1 MKSSDKIHVVD
12 DDEAVRSS
20 LRMLLESAGFDVAAY
35 ASAADFLES
44 YKSGLSGCVVA
55 DVRMPDMDGIQLQE
69 ELAQRHAGLPFI
81 AMTGHGDV
89 PLAVRAMKAGAVD
102 FIEKPFEA
110 DDLISA
116 VEGALALGRN
126 RAEGSGSAEAAA
138 LVASLT
144 SRERQVLEHLVAGH
158 SNKVIAH
165 ELDISPRTV
174 EVHRAHL
181 MEKLKVRSVAEAVR
195 LALAA
200 AVAPAEKK
208 KG

>member
-44 YKSGLSGCVVA
+44 YRSGLSGCVVA
-55 DVRMPDMDGIQLQE
+55 DVRMPGMDGIQLQE
-69 ELAQRHAGLPFI
+69 ELAQRHAHLPFI

-116 VEGALALGRN
+116 VERALALGRN
-126 RAEGSGSAEAAA
+126 RAEDSGSAEAAA
-138 LVASLT
+138 LVAGLT

-181 MEKLKVRSVAEAVR
+181 MEKLKVRSLPEAVR

-200 AVAPAEKK
+200 EVAPAEKK